1 MDHEVR
7 RTARGGGGGGS
18 GSDSD
23 SGGRVVG
30 ETRGA

>member
-1 MDHEVR
+1 MDNEVR
-7 RTARGGGGGGS
+7 SMARGGGGDGS
-18 GSDSD
+18 G

>member
-1 MDHEVR
+1 MDNEVR
-7 RTARGGGGGGS
+7 SMARGGGGGDGS
-18 GSDSD
+18 G

>member
-1 MDHEVR
+1 MDNEVR
-7 RTARGGGGGGS
+7 SMARGGGGGGDGS
-18 GSDSD
+18 G

>member
-18 GSDSD
+18 GSDS
-23 SGGRVVG
+23 GGRVVG